1 MKILLNNR
9 YEVFDREILTVTE
22 MLSVKKFTFRMRIV
36 KINGLLINRDKYD
49 ETLIRDGDNVQMIY
63 LMSGG

>member
-9 YEVFDREILTVTE
+9 EEEFSAERLTVKE
-22 MLSVKKFTFRMRIV
+22 MLEIKKYSFRMRIV
-36 KINGLLINRDKYD
+36 KINGILIPSEKYNS
-49 ETLIRDGDNVQMIY
+49 TYINNGDNVHMLY

>member
-9 YEVFDREILTVTE
+9 EEEIASEKMTVNE
-22 MLSVKKFTFRMRIV
+22 MLVVKKFSFRMRII
-36 KINGLLINRDKYD
+36 KINGAFVPKEKYD
-49 ETLIRDGDNVQMIY
+49 TTYINDGDNVQMLY

>member
-9 YEVFDREILTVTE
+9 EEEFMNEKLSVSE
-22 MLSVKKFTFRMRIV
+22 MLIQKKFSYRMRVV
-36 KINGLLINRDKYD
+36 KINGSLILKEKYD
-49 ETLIRDGDNVQMIY
+49 TTIIHDGDNVQMLY

>member
-9 YEVFDREILTVTE
+9 EEEFEKDRMTVLE
-22 MLSVKKFTFRMRIV
+22 MLEVRKFTYRMRII
-36 KINGLLINRDKYD
+36 KINGVLIPKENYG
-49 ETLIRDGDNVQMIY
+49 ETFIHNGDNVQMLY

>member
-9 YEVFDREILTVTE
+9 EEEFEKDTINVSE
-22 MLSVKKFTFRMRIV
+22 MLILKKYSFKLRVI
-36 KINGLLINRDKYD
+36 KINGNLVPKEKYD
-49 ETLIRDGDNVQMIY
+49 STIIHHNDNVQMLY

>member
-9 YEVFDREILTVTE
+9 EEEFDKDRISVEE
-22 MLSVKKFTFRMRIV
+22 MLEIKRFSFRMRVV
-36 KINGLLINRDKYD
+36 KVNGRYIPKEEY
-49 ETLIRDGDNVQMIY
+49 TFTSIKDGDEVQMLY

>member
-9 YEVFDREILTVTE
+9 PEDFPEESLSVTE
-22 MLSVKKFTFRMRIV
+22 MLTRKKYTYKMRIV
-36 KINGLLINRDKYD
+36 KINGDLIRKEKYD
-49 ETLIRDGDNVQMIY
+49 TTMINDGDEVQMLY

>member
-9 YEVFDREILTVTE
+9 EEEFAEETMSVTRMIE
-22 MLSVKKFTFRMRIV
+22 LKKFSFRMRVI
-36 KINGLLINRDKYD
+36 KINGTLISREKYD
-49 ETLIRDGDNVQMIY
+49 TAIIRDRDNVQMLY